1 MERTY
6 ESAAALVERAA
17 GPLEPHLIVFVR
29 SLIAQ
34 QYTASVVYIK
44 ALHAVAFDRWLA
56 KRRVGLAD
64 LGEGHLQRY
73 GHRRRRRQQCIRP
86 ETRRIEW
93 CAVMQLLQFLRDRGL
108 CPAARVQTTA
118 AEKLVSSFQQH
129 LRDQQGLATATI
141 ERYTTV
147 ASQFLDEHFGNGAV
161 DLRTLCAND
170 GIAFIQRQAR
180 RMEPPCICC

>member
-6 ESAAALVERAA
+6 ESAAALVERVA

-64 LGEGHLQRY
+64 LGEGHQERY
-73 GHRRRRRQQCIRP
+73 RHRRRRRQECIRP
-86 ETRRIEW
+86 GALRIEW
-93 CAVMQLLQFLRDRGL
+93 SAVTQLLQFW
-108 CPAARVQTTA
+108 
-118 AEKLVSSFQQH
+118 
-129 LRDQQGLATATI
+129 RDQRVCATV
-141 ERYTTV
+141 Y
-147 ASQFLDEHFGNGAV
+147 
-161 DLRTLCAND
+161 
-170 GIAFIQRQAR
+170 
-180 RMEPPCICC
+180 